1 MPSEHDRPEAAID
14 AAAADAALAAVEE
27 TLHPQ
32 DRAAEE
38 DVSAQLEGMLK
49 RDRLMAMGFVA
60 AMLVAL
66 PFVLIAVW
74 NDVPSNGIR
83 VVLVVSCAVVLVYNV
98 ASIVALVS
106 NYRRDRDFVYRR
118 DVAHLRERA
127 ALRAAKA
134 ER

>member
-1 MPSEHDRPEAAID
+1 MPPEHDRPEAAID
-14 AAAADAALAAVEE
+14 AAAADAALAAVGE

-38 DVSAQLEGMLK
+38 DVSAQMEGMLK
-49 RDRLMAMGFVA
+49 RDRLMATGFVV
-60 AMLVAL
+60 AMLIAL

-74 NDVPSNGIR
+74 NDVPSDAIR
-83 VVLVVSCAVVLVYNV
+83 VVLVVSCAVVLIYNV

>member
-1 MPSEHDRPEAAID
+1 MPPEHDRPEAAID
-14 AAAADAALAAVEE
+14 AAAANAALAAVEE

-38 DVSAQLEGMLK
+38 DVSAQMEGMLK
-49 RDRLMAMGFVA
+49 RDRLMAMGFVV